1 MPVFL
6 FPGQGAQFSGMGM
19 DLYEADANG
28 SMGVRRLFD
37 SASALFG
44 SDIRDLLNA
53 DADTLKRTDSSQI
66 AITVASLAAVHAL
79 SARGITP
86 GACAGFSLGEYPAL
100 VASGVVGEE
109 DAIRVVIAR
118 GKIMQFVADELSS
131 SADELGAGAEPA
143 ATSTLPGMAAVL
155 GLSPDAV
162 DAVIASMIKG
172 GIIAADT
179 LFAANY
185 NSPLQTVI
193 SGSGAS
199 LALAESAFKAAGARR
214 VIRLKVAGPFHS
226 PYMAKAGTEF
236 ANVLSSVTFADPKI
250 PLFSNVT
257 GARIKSGAEA
267 KACAVAH
274 ISSPVRWTMEERA
287 ISERVAASGSE
298 TPELIEVGPGKVLS
312 GLWLDSGLA
321 GTCKPYTEVL
331 GG

>member
-79 SARGITP
+79 SARGIVP
-86 GACAGFSLGEYPAL
+86 SACAGFSLGEYPAL

-118 GKIMQFVADELSS
+118 GKIMQSVADELAVGS
-131 SADELGAGAEPA
+131 DPTA